1 MKLTGSA
8 GASFC
13 RRPDP
18 AMRGALLYGPDAGL
32 VALNRQALV
41 KALTEGDDLRL
52 TRLTGEQVR
61 KDPAEL
67 DTALKSR
74 GFFAGRQA
82 VLIDGAKDSAAKA
95 IGEVLASVTVDDGF
109 LVVTAEGLPA
119 RSALRKLFEG
129 AGDLS
134 ALAFYPQAPSPA
146 EIAAQLAERGC
157 TAKLTPEAEAE
168 LAGIGATMDPG
179 SFARL
184 LETVAVFGLDRA
196 APLQADEI
204 RRLAPA
210 SQDAALDSLIEAV
223 ALGRPDRVAP
233 LLGRLGT
240 GGTAPEQMLRVVARH
255 FRMLLG
261 VAVDPGGPE
270 AGLGRVRP
278 PLFGPRRRAA
288 GAQISRWG
296 APRLEAANRLLFQTE
311 RLLRTPGQ
319 RPAHALIER
328 CLLRLAMMAGR

>member
-1 MKLTGSA
+1 MKISGSA
-8 GASFC
+8 GAKFC

-18 AMRGALLYGPDAGL
+18 GIRGALLYGPDAGL

-61 KDPAEL
+61 RDPADL

-82 VLIDGAKDSAAKA
+82 VLIDGAKDTAAKA
-95 IGEVLASVTVDDGF
+95 IGEVLASATAEDAF
-109 LVVTAEGLPA
+109 LVVTADVLPA
-119 RSALRKLFEG
+119 RSALRKHFEG
-129 AGDLS
+129 TRDL
-134 ALAFYPQAPSPA
+134 AAIAFYPEAPGPA
-146 EIAAQLAERGC
+146 EIATRLAEHGY
-157 TAKLTPEAEAE
+157 TARLSPDAAAE
-168 LAGIGATMDPG
+168 LVGIGAVMDPG
-179 SFARL
+179 SFAKL
-184 LETVAVFGLDRA
+184 LETVAVFGLDRED
-196 APLQADEI
+196 PVRADEI
-204 RRLAPA
+204 ARLAPA
-210 SQDAALDSLIEAV
+210 SQDTALDLLVEAV

-233 LLGRLGT
+233 QLGRLGS
-240 GGTAPEQMLRVVARH
+240 GGTAPEQMLRAVARH

-261 VAVDPGGPE
+261 VAVDPEGPE

-288 GAQISRWG
+288 GAQVARWG